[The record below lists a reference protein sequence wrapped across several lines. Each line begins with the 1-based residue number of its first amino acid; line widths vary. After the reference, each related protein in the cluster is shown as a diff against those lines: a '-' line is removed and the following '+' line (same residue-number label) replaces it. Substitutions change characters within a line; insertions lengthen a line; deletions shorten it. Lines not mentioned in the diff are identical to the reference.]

1 MLPEGGRFLQDT
13 SHNVHLAAA
22 VAEPPEEIHILNEEA
37 AVQLIE
43 NLIHHKRRHNAQWTK
58 LLLCEQPWVHALQ
71 RVHKNL

>member
-37 AVQLIE
+37 AVQLNE
-43 NLIHHKRRHNAQWTK
+43 NLIHHKRRHNAQ
-58 LLLCEQPWVHALQ
+58 
-71 RVHKNL
+71 